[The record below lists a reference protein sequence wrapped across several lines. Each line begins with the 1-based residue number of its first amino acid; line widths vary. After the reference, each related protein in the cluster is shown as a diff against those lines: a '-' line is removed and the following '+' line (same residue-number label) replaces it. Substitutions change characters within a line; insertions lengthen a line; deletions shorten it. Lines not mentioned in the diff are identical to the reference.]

1 MCLHAPFTAFSF
13 NAESPKQH
21 NSEPRPP
28 RFVPLA
34 RRNGCGGALHI
45 PEQRCLCAQA
55 FHAKGNPHDRER
67 RPHRSSPGRG
77 WEGAGRGHS
86 RGHRGRGGRAVSA
99 PRPLRARGATCV
111 RVTHKTHGWARR
123 EAAPPGLSPCARPRS
138 ASRQVGRETGRGA
151 SHPEL
156 CPGNVPGARLGAPSG
171 AVVRAAGA
179 PDRGH
184 PFL

>member
-1 MCLHAPFTAFSF
+1 M
-13 NAESPKQH
+13 
-21 NSEPRPP
+21 
-28 RFVPLA
+28 
-34 RRNGCGGALHI
+34 
-45 PEQRCLCAQA
+45 
-55 FHAKGNPHDRER
+55 
-67 RPHRSSPGRG
+67 
-77 WEGAGRGHS
+77 
-86 RGHRGRGGRAVSA
+86 SA
-99 PRPLRARGATCV
+99 PRPLRARGAQGAAGATCV

-138 ASRQVGRETGRGA
+138 ASRQVGRETGRGRGT

-184 PFL
+184 PFLCATCPAGAAAPWSWGNLPPAVLPAPSSDPDRSRTREGLGPEEDAEIAGPPQRLPRWQVKTPVPHPPRAGVS